1 MFLLNRSRCD
11 DLHQDCLRQRRH
23 VLCKTT
29 HDGHEKAPVVIVGT
43 PKIDDYA
50 DSQLPEEDFPD
61 PSTGWQR
68 RHQAEPAD
76 DRKLLAEVDWT
87 KPAAKVAVED
97 VLRQLAYGYVTGYL
111 ENGN

>member
-43 PKIDDYA
+43 PKVDDYA
-50 DSQLPEEDFPD
+50 DSQLPEEDFTD
-61 PSTGWQR
+61 PRTCRVGKCDLKLSRQTI
-68 RHQAEPAD
+68 ENSS
-76 DRKLLAEVDWT
+76 RKLT
-87 KPAAKVAVED
+87 GRN
-97 VLRQLAYGYVTGYL
+97 RQQKSQ
-111 ENGN
+111 